1 MERLR
6 PDRSIWASESLT
18 RNLTRVL
25 TREFALRTNEILGQL
40 PDGYSLA
47 SLAAPWEWRV
57 RSHVKG
63 KFDFPSEEWIVF
75 MGSITEKEVKQFCS
89 LINRVMFRTHVQT
102 VGQMRD
108 ITSGNGYYFGL
119 GPQVGKPFAY
129 LAFRKHE
136 AENLTLGL

>member
-1 MERLR
+1 MERVR

-18 RNLTRVL
+18 KSPIRVL
-25 TREFALRTNEILGQL
+25 TREFALRANEILGQL

-57 RSHVKG
+57 RSRVKG
-63 KFDFPSEEWIVF
+63 KFDFPPEEWITF
-75 MGSITEKEVKQFCS
+75 MESITEKEVKQFCS
-89 LINRVMFRTHVQT
+89 LIDRVMFRIHVQT

-108 ITSGNGYYFGL
+108 IASGDGYYFGL
-119 GPQVGKPFAY
+119 GPQVGKPFAH

-136 AENLTLGL
+136 AESLTLGL